1 MASANGATKD
11 QTGPFV
17 LKMFLR
23 FVHRSGKKTVMLCA
37 LSLRD
42 LVLIDRL
49 DLSLCAGFTALTGE
63 TGAGKSIILDGLG
76 LALGGRGDR
85 GLVRAGASQAMA
97 QAAFSIPAAH
107 PARALLEQAGLDP
120 CPDEDLNLRRLL
132 SADGKSK
139 AFVND
144 QPVSAALLSAIGGT
158 LAEVHGQRATHG
170 LLSPAGHRRL
180 LDEYG
185 GLQTAVGHCAQSYE
199 ALRAAQTRS
208 AQLRTAQEEAA
219 HDLDY
224 LTHAVAELAAFDP
237 KMGEEDRLMSERAL
251 LSGASKLTED
261 LQAIEDSLTKNTG
274 AENAL
279 SSALRRLE
287 RVQRAHAAHA
297 VTPDSPLSRLMSECA
312 ESLSRALDV
321 AADAR
326 ARIEDALDLL
336 CVQPG
341 RLEGLDD
348 RLHDLRALA
357 RKHHCRPDAL
367 LEIRANIERRL
378 QTCTASTADL
388 AAAQAEEA
396 RCTKEYEDA
405 AKKLSAKRRAAGAA
419 LDKAVAKELS
429 PLKLDKARFETSFEP
444 LHAPT
449 PDGAERVAFLL
460 AANPGAPLAPLQHA
474 ASGGELARIALAL
487 KAALAQS
494 RPLPDRTESGKPDK
508 KSSHKN
514 VDPIYLDL
522 RKAPQIGN
530 GSSGPSLLV
539 FDEIDQGV
547 GGATADA
554 IGVRLGR
561 LSKAA
566 QVLAITHSPQV
577 AARADHQWRIEKRLA
592 SGQMRTRVCALSTDD
607 RDEELARMLSGANV
621 TAAARKA
628 AKALRAA

>member
-1 MASANGATKD
+1 MNA
-11 QTGPFV
+11 
-17 LKMFLR
+17 L
-23 FVHRSGKKTVMLCA
+23 MLSA

-49 DLSLCAGFTALTGE
+49 DLSLSAGFTALTGE

-97 QAAFSIPAAH
+97 QAAFSIPASH

-120 CPDEDLNLRRLL
+120 CPDEDLSLRRLL
-132 SADGKSK
+132 GADGKSK

-170 LLSPAGHRRL
+170 LLQPAGHRRL
-180 LDEYG
+180 LDEFG
-185 GLQTAVGHCAQSYE
+185 GLQSAAARCAESYE
-199 ALRAAQTRS
+199 ALRAAQARCTK
-208 AQLRTAQEEAA
+208 LRVAQEEAA
-219 HDLDY
+219 RDLDY
-224 LTHAVAELAAFDP
+224 LTHAAAELAAFDP
-237 KMGEEDRLMSERAL
+237 QVGEEDKLTSERAL

-261 LQAIEDSLTKNTG
+261 LQAIEDSLTKNSG

-287 RVQRAHAAHA
+287 RLQRTHAAHA
-297 VTPDSPLSRLMSECA
+297 ANAESPLSGLMNECA
-312 ESLSRALDV
+312 DSLSRALDV

-326 ARIEDALDLL
+326 ARIEDALDIL

-367 LEIRANIERRL
+367 PEIRANIERRL

-388 AAAQAEEA
+388 AAAQADET
-396 RCTKEYEDA
+396 RCAKEYDDA

-429 PLKLDKARFETSFEP
+429 PLKLDKARFETSFEA
-444 LHAPT
+444 LHSPS

-494 RPLPDRTESGKPDK
+494 
-508 KSSHKN
+508 
-514 VDPIYLDL
+514 
-522 RKAPQIGN
+522 
-530 GSSGPSLLV
+530 SGPSLLV

-561 LSKAA
+561 LSKTA

-577 AARADHQWRIEKRLA
+577 AARADRQWRIEKRLA
-592 SGQMRTRVCALSTDD
+592 GGQMRTRVCALSVED